1 MGHLERVCLSKPGKS
16 RSFFG
21 GPDISF
27 QQIFLPSCMLDG
39 ETLVELELYAGVLT
53 RPRHYRFNTR
63 ACATNPHCNTSIVWE
78 V

>member
-1 MGHLERVCLSKPGKS
+1 MIAFENPDYLGNFLGSRYLLSA
-16 RSFFG
+16 
-21 GPDISF
+21 DIFSWR
-27 QQIFLPSCMLDG
+27 

-63 ACATNPHCNTSIVWE
+63 ACASNPHCNASIVWE